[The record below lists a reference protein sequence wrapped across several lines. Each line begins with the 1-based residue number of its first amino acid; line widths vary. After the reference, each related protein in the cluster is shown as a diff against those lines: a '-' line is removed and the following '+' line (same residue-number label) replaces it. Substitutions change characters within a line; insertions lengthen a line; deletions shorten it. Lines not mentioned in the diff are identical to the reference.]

1 MQNDFLTGSLA
12 NWDAERVKS
21 AVLKKIKNEKWDNI
35 FFTRDTHQRNY
46 LDTSEGKHLHV
57 KHCIEGT
64 PGWCIDEDIM
74 VAADERS
81 RNTYVEVINKRTF
94 SSASLV
100 DTIENIINA
109 GYSINYEITLVG
121 VCTGICVV
129 SNALLLKANDI
140 IREHAE
146 IICDA
151 ECCSCLNQKTHESA
165 LDTME
170 CCQITV
176 INRNKKE
183 E

>member
-21 AVLKKIKNEKWDNI
+21 AVLKKIKNEKWDYI
-35 FFTRDTHQRNY
+35 YFTRDTHQRDY
-46 LDTSEGKHLHV
+46 LNTSEGKHLPV

-64 PGWCIDEDIM
+64 PGWCVDEDLM
-74 VAADERS
+74 VAAEEKP
-81 RNTYVEVINKRTF
+81 YAYIEVINKKTF
-94 SSASLV
+94 GSKDLI
-100 DTIENIINA
+100 DNIESRINWSRA
-109 GYSINYEITLVG
+109 EFEITLVG

-129 SNALLLKANDI
+129 SNALLLKANDT
-140 IREHAE
+140 IREQAE

-151 ECCSCLNQKTHESA
+151 ECCSCLNQHTHESA

-170 CCQITV
+170 CCQVTI